1 MKLTLEKIENLQTPR
16 YIYDLGIL
24 KKTLESAIFWSK
36 KYNFHI
42 HYAVKAN
49 FEDRILQ
56 EISKMGFGADCVSGR
71 EVEKSIEMGFAPQN
85 IVLAGVGKTD
95 WEIEM
100 ALNHRISCINIESLE
115 EIKVINKIAK
125 RLNKTAKI
133 ALRVNPNIDAKTHP
147 NITTGLKE
155 NKFGIRED
163 QLFEALNTVRNS
175 PNCQFVGLHFHIGSQ
190 ITEMDV
196 FEHLCKK
203 VNKIKNLVK
212 EQGFEVKTLNLG
224 GGLGVDYSKPNY
236 LSEVDFK
243 LFFDTI
249 DRNIQRAPHQKVCFE
264 LGRSLVAN
272 CGYLLSKVLYT
283 KKGKEKSFLIL
294 DAGMTELLRPA
305 LYQARHLVE
314 NISSSSIENAQY
326 DVVGPICESS
336 DVFAKNMELPISKRG
351 DFIVIH
357 SAGAYGSS
365 MANEYNLRRKYDPV
379 YQE

>member
-1 MKLTLEKIENLQTPR
+1 MKLTLDKIENLETPR
-16 YIYDLGIL
+16 YVYDLGIL
-24 KKTLESAIFWSK
+24 RKTLKSAAFWSD

-49 FEDRILQ
+49 FENRILQ
-56 EISKMGFGADCVSGR
+56 EISKKGFGADCVSGR

-95 WEIEM
+95 WEIET
-100 ALNHRISCINIESLE
+100 ALKQEISCINIESLE
-115 EIKVINKIAK
+115 EIEVINQIATS
-125 RLNKTAKI
+125 LGKTAKI

-163 QLFEALNTVRNS
+163 QLLDALNLVRNS
-175 PNCQFVGLHFHIGSQ
+175 LNCQFEGLHFHIGSQ

-196 FEHLCKK
+196 FENLCKK
-203 VNKIKNLVK
+203 VNKIKDQVK

-224 GGLGVDYSKPNY
+224 GGLGVDYSKSNHA
-236 LSEVDFK
+236 SEVDFE
-243 LFFDTI
+243 LFFGTI
-249 DRNIQRAPHQKVCFE
+249 DKNIQREPNQKICFE

-305 LYQARHLVE
+305 LYQASHLVE
-314 NISSSSIENAQY
+314 NISSSSIQDAQY

-336 DVFAKNMELPISKRG
+336 DIFARNLKLPLSKRG

-357 SAGAYGSS
+357 SAGAYSSS
-365 MANEYNLRRKYDPV
+365 MANEYNLRKKYDPV
-379 YQE
+379 YQG